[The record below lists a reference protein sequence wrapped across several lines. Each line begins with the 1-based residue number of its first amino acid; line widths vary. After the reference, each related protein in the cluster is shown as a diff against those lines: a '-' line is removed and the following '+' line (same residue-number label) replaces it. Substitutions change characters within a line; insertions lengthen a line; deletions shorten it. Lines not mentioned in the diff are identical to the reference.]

1 MASFQQFLKQV
12 KSEIREVSADEVAK
26 RWAQVIGE
34 ASGASRGA
42 SGEAVPSRRPVLID
56 VREGDEYSDGYIPGA
71 HWIPRGKLELR
82 IEDAVPD
89 RDADVVLYCAGGNR
103 SALAARSLKELG
115 YTRVSSMA
123 GGYGAWKRAGFETV
137 KPFIFTQAQKS
148 RYSRHLMLPEVGEA
162 GQAKLLQSKV
172 LLLGAGGLG
181 APAGLYLAAAGIG
194 TIGLVDDDVV
204 DESNLQR
211 QVIHNTT
218 RVGIPKVESA
228 AQTIRELNPDVKVVQ
243 HRLRLS
249 SENVLDTI
257 KDYDLIVDG
266 TDNFQTRYLLN
277 DASLMLK
284 KPVVNASIYQFEGQV
299 TVFKPFEGPCYRCL
313 YPEPPPPGMAPS
325 CNEAG
330 VLGVLP
336 GVIGVLQATEA
347 VKLILGVGKPLIGRL
362 MQYDALNMRFREFK
376 LPRDPKCVTCSEPGK
391 KIELIDY
398 EAFCSVAR

>member
-1 MASFQQFLKQV
+1 MNFQQYLKQV
-12 KSEIREVSADEVAK
+12 KSEIREVSVDEVSAK
-26 RWAQVIGE
+26 KPAT
-34 ASGASRGA
+34 
-42 SGEAVPSRRPVLID
+42 LID
-56 VREGDEYSDGYIPGA
+56 VREGEEYNDGYIPGA
-71 HWIPRGKLELR
+71 TWIPRGKLELR

-89 RDADVVLYCAGGNR
+89 REQEIVLYCAGGNR
-103 SALAARSLKELG
+103 SALAAKALAELG
-115 YTRVSSMA
+115 YGKVSSMA
-123 GGYGAWKRAGFETV
+123 GGYGAWKKANLPTA
-137 KPFIFTQAQKS
+137 KPFIFTQDQKS
-148 RYSRHLMLPEVGEA
+148 RYARHLMLPEIGEA
-162 GQAKLLQSKV
+162 GQAKLLQAKV

-181 APAGLYLAAAGIG
+181 APAGLYLAAAGVG

-211 QVIHNTT
+211 QVIHNTK

-228 AQTIRELNPDVKVVQ
+228 KQTINDLNPDVKVRTHQ
-243 HRLRLS
+243 TRLT
-249 SENVLDTI
+249 SENVLEII

-277 DASLMLK
+277 DASLILK
-284 KPVVNASIYQFEGQV
+284 KPVVNASIFQFEGQV

-347 VKLILGVGKPLIGRL
+347 VKLILGIGKSLVGRL
-362 MQYDALNMRFREFK
+362 MQYDALNMKFREFK
-376 LPRDPKCVTCSEPGK
+376 LPRDPKCVVCSEPGK

-398 EAFCSVAR
+398 EAFCSIAR

>member
-1 MASFQQFLKQV
+1 MANFQQYLKQV
-12 KSEIREVSADEVAK
+12 KSEIRETSVDEVK
-26 RWAQVIGE
+26 GQ
-34 ASGASRGA
+34 
-42 SGEAVPSRRPVLID
+42 RPAVLID
-56 VREGDEYSDGYIPGA
+56 VREGEEYNDGYIPGA
-71 HWIPRGKLELR
+71 TWIPRGKLELR
-82 IEDAVPD
+82 IEDVVPD

-103 SALAARSLKELG
+103 SALAAKALKELG
-115 YTRVSSMA
+115 YSNVRSMA
-123 GGYGAWKRAGFETV
+123 GGYGAWKRANLPTQ
-137 KPFIFTQAQKS
+137 KPFLFTQQQKS
-148 RYSRHLMLPEVGEA
+148 RYARHLMLPEVGEA
-162 GQAKLLQSKV
+162 GQAKLLQSNV

-194 TIGLVDDDVV
+194 TLGLVDDDVV

-218 RVGIPKVESA
+218 RVGTPKVDSA
-228 AQTIRELNPDVKVVQ
+228 AKTIAELNPDVQVRKHQ
-243 HRLRLS
+243 TRLS
-249 SENVLDTI
+249 SENVLDII

-277 DASLMLK
+277 DASLMLR
-284 KPVVNASIYQFEGQV
+284 KPVINASIFQFEGQV

-347 VKLILGVGKPLIGRL
+347 VKLILGIGKPLVGRL
-362 MQYDALNMRFREFK
+362 MQYDALNMKFREFK

-398 EAFCSVAR
+398 EAFCSIQR